1 MRLGPLSYQS
11 AFDLLRAKG
20 YQPVAGSSRF
30 EDERGRT
37 GRIVEA
43 EGRGDTWY
51 AEAEESDTDL
61 ARVGQPCPE
70 CGTAMIDYGAH
81 GTTCPRCAETEE
93 QVLQGEFE
101 PAAVPVSER
110 TGDPCPRCD
119 VPMVDL
125 GEGGV
130 VCPECAEEESWFGI
144 EHEANSGSGT
154 FAEGFAAGRRDRQAG
169 HVRQLCTTGTGE
181 RPPVVKRQGRDYYHG
196 YKAAAEGATSEPSA
210 YLAYKAKHRGM
221 SGMAANGGS
230 SDLRAGARAL
240 VTRQQNAMDRFIEYA
255 MDRAGLSREEAERA
269 LAVYRREKVIKLD
282 PMSGQFNFKHGAFGG
297 ADVLQRAAR
306 MTGNPVHLKLDGNF
320 SFGIGSE
327 DDKAMKK
334 NALGIKNPPPG
345 AEHLVP
351 AGEAGAMVG
360 YLPYLGTAY
369 DVSQSTVSGSVELF
383 FATLAA
389 ARKFFDS
396 AVRSGDIEQAELRQD
411 AAGHARGKLIDE
423 FDTPR
428 AYLSEHEPNAAA
440 GHCRICGEHLPPGEV
455 ICEHHER
462 EGLSNDPRWADLPSW
477 EEARGQIHRGRHSL
491 VENARKNVSAVIN
504 AFAARRPHRE
514 ATCSTDGD
522 TVYSYALPIASRI
535 HGEVVVLDPKE
546 SPSATTSG
554 QIRAVLAAFPG
565 ARKVAN
571 VKHVPGHGVI
581 SAHGEPM
588 RANAGPESCDECGGD
603 FEMDGSG
610 VANHLTEDGDVDYD
624 ADADHVPYSSEH
636 ESNAGG
642 GATDEDDVILSSG
655 RVVRHRPSR
664 FTPGATEAYPADGGE
679 MSRAEWNEYD
689 DKRRSRTEAENERIL
704 RSRGSRYRAHESNA
718 RGSKAWFGDGPMH
731 TSYAIKIDGVVSDL
745 PIRTHFPASGPQGGW
760 PEVEAFKA
768 SARSTWLR
776 AKHDRSG
783 GVNTV
788 KRFVKSEPR
797 PDQFYAQW
805 TPGDDSLQIWYTA
818 PEGATGHAPNWGL
831 MLDLGGVERRL
842 GADHVAAVLASV
854 TPHAIALGLANDAL
868 DANNVKQHEAYTS
881 LARMIDDGD
890 LDDLIRAA
898 QERR

>member
-30 EDERGRT
+30 EDAGGRT

-51 AEAEESDTDL
+51 AETEERDADL

-93 QVLQGEFE
+93 RVLQGEFE

-125 GEGGV
+125 GEGGL

-210 YLAYKAKHRGM
+210 YLAYRAKHRGT
-221 SGMAANGGS
+221 SGMAANGPTGV
-230 SDLRAGARAL
+230 RAMM
-240 VTRQQNAMDRFIEYA
+240 TRQQAAMERFIEYA
-255 MDRAGLSREEAERA
+255 MDQAGLSREEAERA
-269 LAVYRREKVIKLD
+269 LAVYRREKVIRLD
-282 PMSGQFNFKHGAFGG
+282 PMSGQFNFKHGAFGE

-334 NALGIKNPPPG
+334 NARSPESCDECGGDFEIDGSGVAN
-345 AEHLVP
+345 HLTEDGDVDYDADADHVP
-351 AGEAGAMVG
+351 
-360 YLPYLGTAY
+360 Y
-369 DVSQSTVSGSVELF
+369 S
-383 FATLAA
+383 
-389 ARKFFDS
+389 
-396 AVRSGDIEQAELRQD
+396 
-411 AAGHARGKLIDE
+411 
-423 FDTPR
+423 
-428 AYLSEHEPNAAA
+428 SEHEPNAAR
-440 GHCRICGEHLPPGEV
+440 GHCRICGERLAPGSV
-455 ICEHHER
+455 LCAHHER

-477 EEARGQIHRGRHSL
+477 EEARGQIHRGQHSL

-504 AFAARRPHRE
+504 AFEARRPKRE

-522 TVYSYALPIASRI
+522 TVYSYGLPIASRI

-581 SAHGEPM
+581 AAHGEPM
-588 RANAGPESCDECGGD
+588 RANAGPVRIMRLDRTEVPTGQCACGSGEPAYAYGVEGYSGYVDAERACARKFIEEAIAEGLMVPEGHERNADATGGAAD
-603 FEMDGSG
+603 FEAMLRRYASIGDR
-610 VANHLTEDGDVDYD
+610 HLWV
-624 ADADHVPYSSEH
+624 EH
-636 ESNAGG
+636 EHRLGGPSHYYESVYVNYVNLPTGIGGAGG
-642 GATDEDDVILSSG
+642 GA
-655 RVVRHRPSR
+655 
-664 FTPGATEAYPADGGE
+664 
-679 MSRAEWNEYD
+679 
-689 DKRRSRTEAENERIL
+689 EAENNRL
-704 RSRGSRYRAHESNA
+704 L
-718 RGSKAWFGDGPMH
+718 F
-731 TSYAIKIDGVVSDL
+731 KIDGFHGADPHAPPPRGKVKVDMLVSAL
-745 PIRTHFPASGPQGGW
+745 PREYSFRAKTGS
-760 PEVEAFKA
+760 PEVI
-768 SARSTWLR
+768 
-776 AKHDRSG
+776 AKYLGAYLTRIATEVPPNYTH
-783 GVNTV
+783 
-788 KRFVKSEPR
+788 
-797 PDQFYAQW
+797 
-805 TPGDDSLQIWYTA
+805 TA
-818 PEGATGHAPNWGL
+818 PHGSQTPNWGL

-854 TPHAIALGLANDAL
+854 TPHAIALGLAGDAL
-868 DANNVKQHEAYTS
+868 DANDVKQYEAYTS

-890 LDDLIRAA
+890 LDDLIATARG
-898 QERR
+898 RG